1 MVPQKGFIKAFKDFK
16 ENCQTTLSKKTR
28 MYAKNISTKIFEIF
42 LKKPEFLGATND
54 LNSF

>member
-16 ENCQTTLSKKTR
+16 ENCQTTSKKTR